1 MSTDKNTITKFKLF
15 LDLDKEINYINEMNE
30 KGWKLVYL
38 KLGCFYTFV
47 KTEPGEYVSLIY
59 AESKE
64 NISRVTAFAAQCGY
78 ESIPHTNDGMGE
90 LMYLTGKKSQVSQD
104 FVSDIPSRIECYKKI
119 HKKLFIMA
127 ILYHLLSLLYIFIVA
142 GSVVLLLK
150 FQANAFITALAIIY
164 SIFSL
169 IIISCDI
176 NICLISHRY
185 KKIIKRLQAEN
196 SIYE

>member
-90 LMYLTGKKSQVSQD
+90 LMYLTGKKSHVSQD

-164 SIFSL
+164 GILSL

>member
-15 LDLDKEINYINEMNE
+15 LDLDKEIRYINEMNE

-90 LMYLTGKKSQVSQD
+90 LMYRTGKKTQVSQD

-127 ILYHLLSLLYIFIVA
+127 ILYHLLSLLYIFILA
-142 GSVVLLLK
+142 GSIVLLLK
-150 FQANAFITALAIIY
+150 FQANAFITVLAIIY
-164 SIFSL
+164 GIFSL

>member
-15 LDLDKEINYINEMNE
+15 LDLDKEIRYINEMNE

-90 LMYLTGKKSQVSQD
+90 LMYLTGKKTQVSQD

-127 ILYHLLSLLYIFIVA
+127 ILYHLLSLLYIFILA
-142 GSVVLLLK
+142 GSIVLLLK
-150 FQANAFITALAIIY
+150 FQANAFITVLAIIY
-164 SIFSL
+164 GIFSL

>member
-15 LDLDKEINYINEMNE
+15 LDLDKEIRYINEMNE

-90 LMYLTGKKSQVSQD
+90 LMYLTGKKTQVSQD

-127 ILYHLLSLLYIFIVA
+127 ILYHLLSLLYIFILA

-150 FQANAFITALAIIY
+150 FQANAFITVLAIIY
-164 SIFSL
+164 GIFSL